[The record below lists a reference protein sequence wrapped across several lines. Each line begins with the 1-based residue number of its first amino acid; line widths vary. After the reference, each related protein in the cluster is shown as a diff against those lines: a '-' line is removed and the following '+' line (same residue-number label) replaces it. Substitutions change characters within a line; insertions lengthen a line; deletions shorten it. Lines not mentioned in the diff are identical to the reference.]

1 MDARTAM
8 TDGMHRV
15 TARGSGLAWA
25 CALGVLL
32 WAAPATAQSN
42 APTLEVESYQIPGWS
57 FTPSLALGASFDSNV
72 ALSSPRADIGRTEG
86 DTLFTIVPGGQL
98 EFHNRRTDFG
108 AAYRGFVRRY
118 SDVDGLDGYDQRASI
133 DLHRMIKRRLTVF
146 ARSIYNDSPTTDDV
160 ELNGVLFRRTGS
172 RTNTAAA
179 GGEYRIS
186 KYLTLDTRYDG
197 TWVEFDR
204 PDILLTGGW
213 IHGIRNE
220 LNYRVSRHLSVG
232 GEYGYRHASLDKRTR
247 EFDFQD
253 AGAVAHLVLGPST
266 RANAAVG
273 FASMKDRNLHE
284 TRTGPYMRLG
294 IDHTIDAAT
303 VGASFERRFVPSF
316 GFGGASN
323 SQELRGYVNMP
334 LRQRRFYTRGSAAWR
349 RSLPFELD
357 ALQLDTIWLRSSF
370 GYTASRWMRVEA
382 DYTFTRQD
390 SVVTGGEVDR
400 HRIGVQFVISQPM
413 RIQ

>member
-1 MDARTAM
+1 M
-8 TDGMHRV
+8 TERMQRV
-15 TARGSGLAWA
+15 TARSGRIARA

-32 WAAPATAQSN
+32 WAAPAAAQSSG
-42 APTLEVESYQIPGWS
+42 PTIEAESYELPGWS

-72 ALSSPRADIGRTEG
+72 ALSSPRADLGRTEG

-98 EFHNRRTDFG
+98 EFNDRRTTFSAG
-108 AAYRGFVRRY
+108 YRGFLRRY
-118 SDVDGLDGYDQRASI
+118 TDVDGLDGYDQRAS
-133 DLHRMIKRRLTVF
+133 LNYRRAVSRRFSLFV
-146 ARSIYNDSPTTDDV
+146 RDSYSDSPTTDEV

-179 GGEYRIS
+179 GGDYRIN
-186 KYLTLDTRYDG
+186 KFLTLNTRYDG

-220 LNYRVSRHLSVG
+220 LAYRFSERVSVG
-232 GEYGYRHASLDKRTR
+232 GEYAYRYATLDKGMR
-247 EFDFQD
+247 EFNFQD
-253 AGAVAHLVLGPST
+253 VGGVVHFELGPTTS
-266 RANAAVG
+266 ANAAAG
-273 FASMKDRNLHE
+273 FGSLTDRLLDD
-284 TRTGPYMRLG
+284 TRTGPYLRLG
-294 IDHTIDAAT
+294 LEHTVDTAT
-303 VGASFERRFVPSF
+303 VGASFERQYLPSF

-323 SQELRGYVNMP
+323 SQELRGYVRMP
-334 LRQRRFYTRGSAAWR
+334 LRQGRFYTQGSAAWR

-357 ALQLDTIWLRSSF
+357 TLELDTIWLRSTF
-370 GYTASRWMRVEA
+370 GYAAARWMRVEA
-382 DYTFTRQD
+382 NYTFARQD
-390 SVVTGGEVDR
+390 SIVTGGEVNR